1 MYECEL
7 DHKEGWAPKNWYF
20 WIVVLEKTLESTLD
34 CDEIKWVS
42 SRGNQLLMFLEGLM
56 LKQKLQYFGH
66 LIRRPN
72 ALEKILMLGNTE
84 GKKRRMKHRMRWLDS
99 VTNSLDMNLCQI
111 HEIVK
116 VRKPGML
123 PSMCS
128 ETVPYDLANE
138 QQWYVIM

>member
-1 MYECEL
+1 
-7 DHKEGWAPKNWYF
+7 
-20 WIVVLEKTLESTLD
+20 
-34 CDEIKWVS
+34 
-42 SRGNQLLMFLEGLM
+42 MFLEGLM

-123 PSMCS
+123 PSMGS
-128 ETVPYDLANE
+128 ETVPYDLATE